1 MEWIAAIA
9 LDFTAV
15 WIVIYCAHAAAKKG
29 FLRTVVQMAA
39 YVGVLAFSSHLSGEA
54 APVIYERV
62 VEQMIFESSQSQD
75 DRPRELK
82 NADLVS
88 FLPGGMLAMDGGW
101 RPLLPARGQHSEE
114 PESLSLDDLE
124 QLGVDLDSLSLEDLK
139 GLGIDLKGLDLDS
152 LDRLGIDTDT
162 LDPDQLGAFGLEKL
176 REFGIDPDN
185 LGLDDLKRLAQELP
199 EELEQLL
206 PEGIGPEEIVK
217 EIADNTLRPVLI
229 KAIGTVSFVVI
240 FAALSMLSNLL
251 LSMLGVINSLP
262 VIGFFNSTL
271 GAVVGILQGVL
282 IVWVVGLLFKGLF
295 YFSPDGWWIFNS
307 DVVGSTFLF
316 RYFMEPGLLRQLG

>member
-1 MEWIAAIA
+1 MEWIAALA

-39 YVGVLAFSSHLSGEA
+39 YVAVLACSSHLSGQA
-54 APVIYERV
+54 APIIYERV
-62 VEQMIFESSQSQD
+62 VEPMLFEDSQSQEGK
-75 DRPRELK
+75 PRELK

-88 FLPGGMLAMDGGW
+88 FLPGGMLAMNGGG
-101 RPLLPARGQHSEE
+101 RSLLPAPQQRSEE
-114 PESLSLDDLE
+114 PESLSR
-124 QLGVDLDSLSLEDLK
+124 EDLK
-139 GLGIDLKGLDLDS
+139 GLGIDLQGMDLAGLE
-152 LDRLGIDTDT
+152 RFGVDTDT
-162 LDPDQLGAFGLEKL
+162 LDPDHLEEFGLEKL

-185 LGLDDLKRLAQELP
+185 LRLDDLKRLAQKLP

-206 PEGIGPEEIVK
+206 PEGISSEKLVK
-217 EIADNTLRPVLI
+217 EIADNTLRPVLV

-240 FAALSMLSNLL
+240 FAVLSMLSNLL
-251 LSMLGVINSLP
+251 LSMLGIINSLP
-262 VIGFFNSTL
+262 VIGFFNSTF

-282 IVWVVGLLFKGLF
+282 IVCIIALLFKGLF
-295 YFSPDGWWIFNS
+295 YFNPDGWWVFNS
-307 DVVGSTFLF
+307 DVVEDTFLF

>member
-62 VEQMIFESSQSQD
+62 VEPMLFESSQSQD

-124 QLGVDLDSLSLEDLK
+124 ELGGDLDSLSREDLT
-139 GLGIDLKGLDLDS
+139 GLGSDL
-152 LDRLGIDTDT
+152 
-162 LDPDQLGAFGLEKL
+162 
-176 REFGIDPDN
+176 
-185 LGLDDLKRLAQELP
+185 
-199 EELEQLL
+199 
-206 PEGIGPEEIVK
+206 
-217 EIADNTLRPVLI
+217 
-229 KAIGTVSFVVI
+229 
-240 FAALSMLSNLL
+240 
-251 LSMLGVINSLP
+251 
-262 VIGFFNSTL
+262 
-271 GAVVGILQGVL
+271 
-282 IVWVVGLLFKGLF
+282 
-295 YFSPDGWWIFNS
+295 
-307 DVVGSTFLF
+307 
-316 RYFMEPGLLRQLG
+316 